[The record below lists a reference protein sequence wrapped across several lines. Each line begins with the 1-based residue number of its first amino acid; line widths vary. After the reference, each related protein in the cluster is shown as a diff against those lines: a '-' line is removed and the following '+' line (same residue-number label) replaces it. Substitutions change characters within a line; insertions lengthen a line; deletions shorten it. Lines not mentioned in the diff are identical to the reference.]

1 MKKEINRRL
10 RNYEVKIFDEIN
22 STHIYAKSN
31 VDNLNNNTLV
41 IAKSQT
47 GGIGTHG
54 RVWHT
59 GKENIA
65 MTLVYK
71 PNCNISKIENITSK
85 IANSIKLAIFSLYKI
100 NLRIKKPNDLTL
112 NNKKIC
118 GILTEIST
126 LEENVN
132 YLLISIGFNV
142 NEENFSGELVNIA
155 TSLKKECNKEFDIT
169 EIIINIIEGIHEQ
182 IVVNLTSQN
191 NRKVTY

>member
-100 NLRIKKPNDLTL
+100 NLRIKKPNDLIL

>member
-1 MKKEINRRL
+1 MKEEINRRL

-31 VDNLNNNTLV
+31 VDNLNNNTLIV
-41 IAKSQT
+41 AQKQT
-47 GGIGTHG
+47 NGIGTHG

-59 GKENIA
+59 GEKNIA

-71 PNCNISKIENITSK
+71 PNCNISKIKNITIE
-85 IANSIKLAIFSLYKI
+85 IANSIIKAIFSLYKI

-169 EIIINIIEGIHEQ
+169 EIIINIIEEIHEQ

>member
-1 MKKEINRRL
+1 MKEEINRRL

-31 VDNLNNNTLV
+31 VDNLNNNTLIV
-41 IAKSQT
+41 AQKQT
-47 GGIGTHG
+47 NGIGTHG

-59 GKENIA
+59 GEKNIA

-71 PNCNISKIENITSK
+71 PNCNISKIKNITIE
-85 IANSIKLAIFSLYKI
+85 IANSIIKAIFSLYKI
-100 NLRIKKPNDLTL
+100 NLRIKKPNDLIL

-169 EIIINIIEGIHEQ
+169 EIIINIIEEIHEQ